1 MTREEYSRNR
11 ELYKQI
17 IEEQVIISYTV
28 KGISFTDT
36 NEMSRFDRETIF
48 ESIKHI
54 REAEKEAYEKA
65 RKEAESKKNQY
76 NFR

>member
-1 MTREEYSRNR
+1 M
-11 ELYKQI
+11 
-17 IEEQVIISYTV
+17 ISYTV

-36 NEMSRFDRETIF
+36 NEMSRFDREAIF

-54 REAEKEAYEKA
+54 KEAEKEAYEKA
-65 RKEAESKKNQY
+65 RKEAESKQSPQY